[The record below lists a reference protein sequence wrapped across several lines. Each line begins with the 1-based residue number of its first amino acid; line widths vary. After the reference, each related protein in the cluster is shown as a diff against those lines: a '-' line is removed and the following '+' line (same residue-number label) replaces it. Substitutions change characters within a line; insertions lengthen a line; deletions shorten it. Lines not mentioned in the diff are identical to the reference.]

1 MVAITLAGVAQ
12 WRYALLRNGDIAEF
26 EIVRGGGF
34 IILLVSDMDD
44 W

>member
-12 WRYALLRNGDIAEF
+12 WRYELLRNGDAEF
-26 EIVRGGGF
+26 ERVRGGGF
-34 IILLVSDMDD
+34 IILLVSDIDD

>member
-1 MVAITLAGVAQ
+1 MVAITLVAVVQ
-12 WRYALLRNGDIAEF
+12 WRYELLRNEDIAEF

-34 IILLVSDMDD
+34 IILLVSDIDD